1 MKFCQSKYIIYYKS
15 EKYKSTLYSL
25 LDNVND
31 RDRIKTENSPVW
43 YIPKHETKS

>member
-1 MKFCQSKYIIYYKS
+1 MYYKS

-25 LDNVND
+25 LDNAND